1 MNLDEV
7 INPALK
13 PSKQQAI
20 KLPEEKKNL
29 LDLRLITTKEYN
41 KFKKEYGEIILK
53 SGN

>member
-7 INPALK
+7 INTDMK
-13 PSKQQAI
+13 PNKEQVI
-20 KLPEEKKNL
+20 KLPEEKKKL
-29 LDLRLITTKEYN
+29 LALGLITTKEYN